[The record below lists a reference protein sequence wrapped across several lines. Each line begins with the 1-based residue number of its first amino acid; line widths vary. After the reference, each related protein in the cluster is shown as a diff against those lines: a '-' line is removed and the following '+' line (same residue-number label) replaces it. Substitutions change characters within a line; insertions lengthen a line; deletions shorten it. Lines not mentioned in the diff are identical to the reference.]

1 MAGEFGLTQLD
12 HHQDCPMTQVLIFL
26 HHSQF
31 VSKQASKQ
39 ALSTHPLSTPR
50 IKFMT
55 KKAPSTTMETK

>member
-12 HHQDCPMTQVLIFL
+12 QHQDCPMTQVLIFFASL
-26 HHSQF
+26 S
-31 VSKQASKQ
+31 VCKQASKQ